1 MKSDMTLQ
9 EFLKAL
15 AEIGVSDAEDRP
27 WNRVSFTNYLRGDVV
42 SFTVDH
48 RQLGRCYSETTSVTL
63 NGTEAKVPKG
73 NFGNHKIL
81 AKGEHPLLGAWIKS
95 SCEYDS
101 SD

>member
-1 MKSDMTLQ
+1 MKTDITLQ

-15 AEIGVSDAEDRP
+15 ADLGVSDTEDRP
-27 WNRVSFTNYLRGDVV
+27 WNRVSFTKCLRGDVV
-42 SFTVDH
+42 SFCVDS
-48 RQLGRCYSETTSVTL
+48 RQLGRCYSESTSITL
-63 NGTEAKVPKG
+63 NGTDEKVPKG